1 MVEIKNRVSVIIRT
15 FNEEQYLQELLGAIG
30 VQELDELTVET
41 IIVDSGSTDST
52 LQIAHKFDCHITHI
66 DQSEFTFGRSLNI
79 GCDSSHGEFLVFVSG
94 HCVPC
99 DVNWLTNLVSPL
111 AERKADYVYG
121 RQVARDTTKFSESEL
136 FQRYFPAE
144 SRIPQAGYFC
154 NNANAAVTRDMW
166 LKHKFNEELTGLEDL
181 QLAKDVG
188 GGGGRVGYVAEAP
201 VFHIHDETWGR
212 VKIRYEREAVA
223 LQQIEP
229 RLHFTILDFFGFTVV
244 GVWNDAAA
252 ALAKGQFFSVIRSIV
267 MFRLMQYGG
276 TYAGHREHLKVSA
289 EMKREYFYPRISN
302 VEMHD
307 GKKRHSCA
315 IADESK

>member
-1 MVEIKNRVSVIIRT
+1 MAEIKNLVSVIIRT
-15 FNEEQYLQELLGAIG
+15 LNEEQYLEELLCAIT
-30 VQELDELTVET
+30 VQELAELTVEI

-52 LQIAHKFDCHITHI
+52 LKIANKFDCQITHI
-66 DQSEFTFGRSLNI
+66 RQSEFTFGRSLNI
-79 GCDSSHGEFLVFVSG
+79 GCDSSQGEYLVFVSG

-99 DVNWLTNLVSPL
+99 DVNWLSSLVGPL
-111 AERKADYVYG
+111 AEHKADYVYG
-121 RQVARDTTKFSESEL
+121 RQVSRDTTKFSESEL
-136 FQRYFPAE
+136 FRRCFPAE
-144 SRIPQAGYFC
+144 SKIPQAGYFC
-154 NNANAAVTRDMW
+154 NNANAAVTRNIW
-166 LKHKFNEELTGLEDL
+166 SKHKFNEELTGLEDL
-181 QLAKDVG
+181 QLAKDIG
-188 GGGGRVGYVAEAP
+188 GAGGRVGYVAVAP
-201 VFHIHDETWGR
+201 VFHIHNETWGR

-229 RLHFTILDFFGFTVV
+229 RLHFNILDFFSFTVV

-252 ALAKGQFFSVIRSIV
+252 ALGKGQFFSEIRSIV

-276 TYAGHREHLKVSA
+276 TYAGHREHLKVSE

-307 GKKRHSCA
+307 GKKKHSCT